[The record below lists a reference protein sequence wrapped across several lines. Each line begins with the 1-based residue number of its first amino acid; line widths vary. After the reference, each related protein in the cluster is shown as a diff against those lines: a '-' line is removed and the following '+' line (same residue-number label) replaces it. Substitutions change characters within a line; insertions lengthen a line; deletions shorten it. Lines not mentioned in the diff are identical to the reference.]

1 MVRRLAHAETTMGI
15 GYLRT
20 LMIYLTTTTIVLIAP
35 AVPRAVGECAPGTTC
50 LSVQDNGAPGPGPST
65 AQCSG
70 RFPDFIVPS
79 TMASSAGPWFKLS
92 QAYPSTVP
100 VGDAPWLNIDFTGGV
115 NGANAYLY
123 ALRDYAFGGM
133 IEAEFRPENNSVR
146 PWFHM
151 PFMNFG
157 PGRREPIRGLT
168 SERVVIGP
176 ELGIKDG
183 VSVHNFAVGFYNAA
197 GGNTMGQV
205 WQTASPDLS
214 KSQFPQGAMS
224 FKILFSDATAND
236 FQGPDI
242 LAGAPQWTIATTTG
256 LKQVRLLQMDVAA
269 ADTRSSTGWVFGTF
283 AYDTSANDASPWRRL
298 RPVGL
303 SWGNDFG
310 FAPTDQQAGRRLTE
324 TTISDQ
330 SPAYAAKHLGWAGRA
345 NGPVDNPNSGCL
357 SCHGTSQFP
366 VSAPIAF
373 DYRNNTCD
381 TDAKKMQWFR
391 NFRGNQPFGA
401 LDRATCALVTPSP
414 APVPLDFSLQMQVAV
429 QSVLQFHDVNPCA
442 PAAPPAP
449 GPTAAPIPPLAGPAA
464 DAPRVE
470 R

>member
-1 MVRRLAHAETTMGI
+1 
-15 GYLRT
+15 
-20 LMIYLTTTTIVLIAP
+20 
-35 AVPRAVGECAPGTTC
+35 
-50 LSVQDNGAPGPGPST
+50 
-65 AQCSG
+65 
-70 RFPDFIVPS
+70 
-79 TMASSAGPWFKLS
+79 
-92 QAYPSTVP
+92 
-100 VGDAPWLNIDFTGGV
+100 
-115 NGANAYLY
+115 
-123 ALRDYAFGGM
+123 M

-151 PFMNFG
+151 PLMNFG

-168 SERVVIGP
+168 SERVLMGP

-183 VSVHNFAVGFYNAA
+183 VAVHNFAVGFYNAA
-197 GGNTMGQV
+197 GGFTIGQV

-214 KSQFPQGAMS
+214 KSQFPQGAMA
-224 FKILFSDATAND
+224 FKILFSEATAND
-236 FQGPDI
+236 FQGADI

-269 ADTRSSTGWVFGTF
+269 ADARSPTGWVFGTF
-283 AYDTSANDASPWRRL
+283 AYDTSANDPSAWRRL

-310 FAPTDQQAGRRLTE
+310 FAPADQQAGRRLTE

-330 SPAYAAKHLGWAGRA
+330 APAYAANHLGWAGRA

-373 DYRNNTCD
+373 DYHNNTCD
-381 TDAKKMQWFR
+381 TDARKMQWFR
-391 NFRGNQPFGA
+391 NFRGNQAFGP
-401 LDRATCALVTPSP
+401 LDRPTCALVNGSP

-429 QSVLQFHDVNPCA
+429 QSVLQFHDINPCA

-449 GPTAAPIPPLAGPAA
+449 GPMVAPTPPLAGPAA